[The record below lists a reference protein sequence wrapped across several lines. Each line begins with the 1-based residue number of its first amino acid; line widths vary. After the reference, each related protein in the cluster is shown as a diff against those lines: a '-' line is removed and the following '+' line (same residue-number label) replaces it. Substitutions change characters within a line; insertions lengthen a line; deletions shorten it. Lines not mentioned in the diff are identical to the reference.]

1 MRTTPQMCLVRRVLS
16 RLLEEKRV
24 VYAARFGGL
33 QSKTLSPFSIDCSG
47 RKASPNATTICWR
60 ELMANIPP
68 PPYESEGP
76 LPEAD
81 ASSYPR
87 LTRVVRW
94 RSLFSAHRPLIY
106 GTATKRP
113 ARPPFH
119 LTSSLFRPR
128 FARPYESL
136 HLLHKKV
143 CESRRKCA
151 LFGGCCRG
159 YSKRKEQ
166 YMRRGSAACRARRF
180 RPLRRGSAAC
190 RARRFRPFR

>member
-1 MRTTPQMCLVRRVLS
+1 MAEAEQRMRITPQICLFR
-16 RLLEEKRV
+16 RLLSSLLKEERA

-33 QSKTLSPFSIDCSG
+33 QSKTPSPFPIACSG
-47 RKASPNATTICWR
+47 RKASPNATTICWC

-68 PPYESEGP
+68 PPHESEGF

-81 ASSYPR
+81 ASCS
-87 LTRVVRW
+87 VAE
-94 RSLFSAHRPLIY
+94 SFSAHRPLIY
-106 GTATKRP
+106 GTAT
-113 ARPPFH
+113 RPPFH

-143 CESRRKCA
+143 CEPRRKCA
-151 LFGGCCRG
+151 LYGGYCRG

-180 RPLRRGSAAC
+180 RP
-190 RARRFRPFR
+190 FR